1 MYGRN
6 THAIT
11 LEDIRQR
18 IKMIKNAVA
27 KYFMMTCVIGLTL
40 YRKLYQPV
48 AKGRKPSHF
57 FLVCFTAKTVSSL
70 WIKCVVCCHQQMHSG
85 KALSSGEVAA
95 GL

>member
-11 LEDIRQR
+11 LEDIRQI
-18 IKMIKNAVA
+18 IKTINNAVA

-48 AKGRKPSHF
+48 AKGRKTSHF
-57 FLVCFTAKTVSSL
+57 FCLFYCKNSFFS
-70 WIKCVVCCHQQMHSG
+70 M
-85 KALSSGEVAA
+85 E
-95 GL
+95 